1 MRQNEPSA
9 KCIGKQESRKADRG
23 RISRA
28 KKQRE
33 KTMERETKGE
43 RRKMCE
49 TFNRRVAGS
58 PEEYPAEREALEKPV
73 GANLFY
79 FEYKVGDEIF
89 PAAVKT
95 CVVDESVRTGLG
107 AHAAGR
113 NFLINSL
120 CANYIFSVSSFNVLT
135 STRDDERFFH
145 GGSTR
150 NRIF

>member
-1 MRQNEPSA
+1 
-9 KCIGKQESRKADRG
+9 
-23 RISRA
+23 
-28 KKQRE
+28 
-33 KTMERETKGE
+33 
-43 RRKMCE
+43 MCE

-89 PAAVKT
+89 PAAVKM
-95 CVVDESVRTGLG
+95 CVVDERADGPWR
-107 AHAAGR
+107 ARARAAGK

-120 CANYIFSVSSFNVLT
+120 CANYIFSVSSFNALT
-135 STRDDERFFH
+135 STRDERFFR

>member
-1 MRQNEPSA
+1 
-9 KCIGKQESRKADRG
+9 
-23 RISRA
+23 
-28 KKQRE
+28 
-33 KTMERETKGE
+33 
-43 RRKMCE
+43 MCE

>member
-1 MRQNEPSA
+1 
-9 KCIGKQESRKADRG
+9 
-23 RISRA
+23 
-28 KKQRE
+28 
-33 KTMERETKGE
+33 
-43 RRKMCE
+43 MCE

-58 PEEYPAEREALEKPV
+58 PEKYPTEREALEKPV

-89 PAAVKT
+89 PAAIKM
-95 CVVDESVRTGLG
+95 CVVDEHTRRAL
-107 AHAAGR
+107 AHAAGK

-135 STRDDERFFH
+135 STRDERFFH

-150 NRIF
+150 NQIV